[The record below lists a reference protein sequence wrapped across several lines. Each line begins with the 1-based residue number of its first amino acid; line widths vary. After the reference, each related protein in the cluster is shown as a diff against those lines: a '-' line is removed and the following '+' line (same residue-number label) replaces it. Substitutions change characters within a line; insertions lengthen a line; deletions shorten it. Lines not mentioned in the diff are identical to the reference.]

1 MKNKLL
7 LLFVA
12 VFLTSNIVNSQ
23 EKKERLVERSI
34 YGIQA
39 GLFGAWAYNETAIGN
54 EVTLKTEIGLNM
66 GVFGG
71 SYYPKTGYVMFPT
84 LSIEPRYYYNLK
96 RRQKLGK
103 RTSNNTGNFFSLK
116 TSFNPD
122 LFVISNYDLSI
133 NNHLTV
139 IPKWGLKRTFAK
151 NFEYEFSAGIGYL
164 YDVDINVSDAILDVG
179 FRIGYRF

>member
-1 MKNKLL
+1 MKNTLL

-12 VFLTSNIVNSQ
+12 VFLNVNLVKAQ
-23 EKKERLVERSI
+23 QKDERLVERSI
-34 YGIQA
+34 YGVQA
-39 GLFGAWAYNETAIGN
+39 GLFGAWAYNESAIGN

-66 GVFGG
+66 GIFGG

-96 RRQKLGK
+96 RREKLGK
-103 RTSNNTGNFFSLK
+103 NTANNTGNFLSLK

-122 LFVISNYDLSI
+122 LFVISNYALSV

-139 IPKWGLKRTFAK
+139 IPKYGFKRTFAK

-164 YDVDINVSDAILDVG
+164 YDIDANINDAILDVG